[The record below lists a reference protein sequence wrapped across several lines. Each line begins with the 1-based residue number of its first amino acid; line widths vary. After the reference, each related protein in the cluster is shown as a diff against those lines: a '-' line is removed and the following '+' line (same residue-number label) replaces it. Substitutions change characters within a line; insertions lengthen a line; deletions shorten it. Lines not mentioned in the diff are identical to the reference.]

1 MATSSQTLT
10 LSGDKLEHLRTL
22 SGWINS
28 LADSPET
35 KGKLVLHRNEFPGD
49 SVKWQFLRDLF
60 KDGNM
65 GYIEDDKLIVDGSK
79 GYTPRNLKK
88 AADYFLI
95 GKAGEEIKTLQSNGY
110 IKAAHKQRTLSH
122 GHRKPRAPP
131 KSHDYIADLEY
142 EERGYR
148 GGRQQRRYTRKNRK

>member
-10 LSGDKLEHLRTL
+10 VSGEKLEELRKL

-35 KGKLVLHRNEFPGD
+35 RGTLVLHRKEFPGD

-60 KDGNM
+60 KSGNM
-65 GYIEDDKLIVDGSK
+65 GYIEDDKLVVDGSK

-88 AADYFLI
+88 AADYLLV
-95 GKAGEEIKTLQSNGY
+95 GQAGEELKTLQRNG
-110 IKAAHKQRTLSH
+110 
-122 GHRKPRAPP
+122 
-131 KSHDYIADLEY
+131 
-142 EERGYR
+142 
-148 GGRQQRRYTRKNRK
+148 

>member
-10 LSGDKLEHLRTL
+10 VSGEKLEDLRKL

-35 KGKLVLHRNEFPGD
+35 KGKLVIRQEEFPGD

-60 KDGNM
+60 KSGNM
-65 GYIEDDKLIVDGSK
+65 GYIEDDKLVVDASK

-110 IKAAHKQRTLSH
+110 IKAARKQRTLSH
-122 GHRKPRAPP
+122 GNRKPRAAP
-131 KSHDYIADLEY
+131 KTHDYIADLEY
-142 EERGYR
+142 EERGYH
-148 GGRQQRRYTRKNRK
+148 GGRRQRLWERVNED

>member
-10 LSGDKLEHLRTL
+10 VSGEKLEDLRKL

-35 KGKLVLHRNEFPGD
+35 KGKLVIRQEEFPGD
-49 SVKWQFLRDLF
+49 GVKWQFLRDLF
-60 KDGNM
+60 KSGNM
-65 GYIEDDKLIVDGSK
+65 GYIEDDKLVVDASK

-110 IKAAHKQRTLSH
+110 IKAARKQRTLSH
-122 GHRKPRAPP
+122 GNRKPRAAP
-131 KSHDYIADLEY
+131 KTHDYIADLEY
-142 EERGYR
+142 EERGYH
-148 GGRQQRRYTRKNRK
+148 GGRRQRLWERVNED